1 MLVHFFT
8 GVKKSLH
15 GFNRRFEKR
24 EIEVVDD
31 LTIDDTGRNASW
43 AATSHKTDLPSLILK
58 SKSIVT
64 LADNRI
70 ATLVNVFNIKSEQAF
85 ANWVAKTD
93 HAIDPS
99 YI

>member
-1 MLVHFFT
+1 M
-8 GVKKSLH
+8 KKSLH

-31 LTIDDTGRNASW
+31 LTIDDTGLSASW

-70 ATLVNVFNIKSEQAF
+70 ATLVNVFNIKSEQAL
-85 ANWVAKTD
+85 ADWVAKTD

>member
-1 MLVHFFT
+1 MHFFT

-15 GFNRRFEKR
+15 GFNRRFKKR

-31 LTIDDTGRNASW
+31 LTIDDTGLNASW
-43 AATSHKTDLPSLILK
+43 AATSHKTDFPSLILK